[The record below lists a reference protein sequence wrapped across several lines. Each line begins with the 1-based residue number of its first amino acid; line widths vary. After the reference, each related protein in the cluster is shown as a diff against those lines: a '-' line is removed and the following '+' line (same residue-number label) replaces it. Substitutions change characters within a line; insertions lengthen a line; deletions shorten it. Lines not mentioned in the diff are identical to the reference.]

1 MDRTRIDRAGTDR
14 LLIASSPVEI
24 EAGAEESGLP
34 RAAHDLALALFH
46 DLTGRLG
53 HAARALPGGAAHW
66 PSHRFYFAEAG
77 EPELAVLLQG
87 LAARPDFAE
96 VGGAA
101 YEGGGQPA
109 GLFVR
114 EARDGHV
121 GVLGGHESHEGLRS
135 PIRPE
140 LR

>member
-1 MDRTRIDRAGTDR
+1 MDRTRVERAGTDR

-24 EAGAEESGLP
+24 EVGAERSGLA
-34 RAAHDLALALFH
+34 RAAHDVALALFH
-46 DLTGRLG
+46 DLTDRLG

-77 EPELAVLLQG
+77 EPEMTALLQG

-101 YEGGGQPA
+101 YVGTQPA
-109 GLFVR
+109 GLFVQ
-114 EARDGHV
+114 EAREGHV
-121 GVLGGHESHEGLRS
+121 GVMVGHESHEGLRS

>member
-1 MDRTRIDRAGTDR
+1 MDRTRIDRAGADR

-34 RAAHDLALALFH
+34 RGAHDLALALFH
-46 DLTGRLG
+46 DLTDRLG
-53 HAARALPGGAAHW
+53 KAARALPGGAAHW
-66 PSHRFYFAEAG
+66 PSHRFYFAEAA

-96 VGGAA
+96 VGAAA
-101 YEGGGQPA
+101 YDGTQPA

-114 EARDGHV
+114 EVRGGYA
-121 GVLGGHESHEGLRS
+121 GVLVGHEGHEGLRS

>member
-1 MDRTRIDRAGTDR
+1 MDRTRVERAGTDR

-24 EAGAEESGLP
+24 EAKAEEAGLA
-34 RAAHDLALALFH
+34 RAAHDLALSLFH

-53 HAARALPGGAAHW
+53 AAARALPGEAAHW
-66 PSHRFYFAEAG
+66 PSHRFYFAEVG
-77 EPELAVLLQG
+77 EPELAALVEG
-87 LAARPDFAE
+87 LAARPDFME

-101 YEGGGQPA
+101 YGDGQPA

-114 EARDGHV
+114 EERGGHV
-121 GVLGGHESHEGLRS
+121 GVLVGHESHEGVRS

-140 LR
+140 VR

>member
-1 MDRTRIDRAGTDR
+1 MDK

-24 EAGAEESGLP
+24 EAKAEEAGLS
-34 RAAHDLALALFH
+34 RAAHDAALALFH

-53 HAARALPGGAAHW
+53 KAARALPGQAAHW

-77 EPELAVLLQG
+77 EPDMVALLQG
-87 LAARPDFAE
+87 LAERPDFAE
-96 VGGAA
+96 VDGAS
-101 YEGGGQPA
+101 YDGRQPA

-114 EARDGHV
+114 EARDGYA
-121 GVLGGHESHEGLRS
+121 GVLVGHESHDGLRS

>member
-1 MDRTRIDRAGTDR
+1 MDK

-24 EAGAEESGLP
+24 EARAEEAGLS

-53 HAARALPGGAAHW
+53 KAARALPGEAAHW
-66 PSHRFYFAEAG
+66 PSHRFYFAPAA
-77 EPELAVLLQG
+77 EPELAALLRG
-87 LAARPDFAE
+87 LEERPDFAE

-101 YEGGGQPA
+101 YDGRQPA

-114 EARDGHV
+114 ESRDGYA
-121 GVLGGHESHEGLRS
+121 GVLVGHESHEGVRS